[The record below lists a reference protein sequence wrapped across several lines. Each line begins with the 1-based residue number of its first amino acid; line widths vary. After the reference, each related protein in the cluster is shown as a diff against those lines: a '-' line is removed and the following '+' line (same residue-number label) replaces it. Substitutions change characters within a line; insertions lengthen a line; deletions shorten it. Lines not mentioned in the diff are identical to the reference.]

1 MKNFIFK
8 SRDQDLHKFLQLVL
22 TEQRAQRVDLARLTK
37 LLTKITDNI
46 RDSPEYPEEETLD
59 GVSGS

>member
-37 LLTKITDNI
+37 LLKDLTQ
-46 RDSPEYPEEETLD
+46 RDPTPDYPEEELLD
-59 GVSGS
+59 GSSGS